1 MRPRA
6 LRGAGRASVARWSG
20 RGGPG
25 IAGAAGPTD
34 TGDMISTERAELLQ
48 AAGLHWTPRSGDR
61 FVIRQP
67 GFSGEVFTISEMTIE
82 AHDYP
87 TGTVL
92 GFNGTTEWA
101 LDSVTQDDAVWL
113 PREDQ
118 LRELL
123 GGTFRS
129 LARAFDGSY
138 LVVAELPGRPE
149 QSFTA
154 EDAAD
159 AYADAVYALVA
170 AARV

>member
-1 MRPRA
+1 
-6 LRGAGRASVARWSG
+6 
-20 RGGPG
+20 
-25 IAGAAGPTD
+25 
-34 TGDMISTERAELLQ
+34 MISVDRAEMLQ
-48 AAGLHWTPRSGDR
+48 AAGLRWRPDSGDR
-61 FVIRQP
+61 FVLRQP
-67 GFSGEVFTISEMTIE
+67 ALSGEVFTISEMTIE
-82 AHDYP
+82 PQVHP

-129 LARAFDGSY
+129 LARALDGSY
-138 LVVAELPGRPE
+138 LVVVELPGQPE
-149 QSFTA
+149 RAFAA
-154 EDAAD
+154 EAAAD
-159 AYADAVYALVA
+159 AYADAVLALVA

>member
-1 MRPRA
+1 
-6 LRGAGRASVARWSG
+6 
-20 RGGPG
+20 
-25 IAGAAGPTD
+25 
-34 TGDMISTERAELLQ
+34 MISIDRAELLQ
-48 AAGLHWTPRSGDR
+48 AAGLRWSPRSGDQ
-61 FVIRQP
+61 FALRQP
-67 GFSGEVFTISEMTIE
+67 ALVGEVFTISEMTIE
-82 AHDYP
+82 PHAYP

-138 LVVAELPGRPE
+138 LVVAELPGQPE
-149 QSFTA
+149 RSFA
-154 EDAAD
+154 ADDPAD
-159 AYADAVYALVA
+159 AYADAVLALVS